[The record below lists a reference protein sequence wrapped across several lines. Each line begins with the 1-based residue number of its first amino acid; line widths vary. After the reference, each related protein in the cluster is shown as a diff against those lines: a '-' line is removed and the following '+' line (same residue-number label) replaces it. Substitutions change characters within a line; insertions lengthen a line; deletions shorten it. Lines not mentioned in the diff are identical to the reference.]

1 MLSELESSFVE
12 ADHRLAVLADA
23 SRFDV
28 SCACGK
34 RGGADHRR
42 RGRDG
47 LWVYPAS
54 IPGGGTSV
62 MLKTLLSN
70 ACVNDC
76 RYCPFRAGRDF
87 ARTTLTPQQVAEAFM
102 AYLRGGQVF
111 GLFLSSGVI
120 GSPDAT
126 MDRLVAVGDLLRR
139 RHAFTG
145 YLHMKVIPGA
155 SDAAIEAA
163 LDVADC
169 VSLNVEAPTRAAFRK
184 LSSSKDFERDIVR
197 PVHLISRLTAKGSRH
212 EGVCQ
217 MTQFVV
223 GAADETDRQ
232 VVEATGGLYG
242 RLGLRRVYFSA
253 YQRGLGEP
261 GLPGERAGAP
271 AGPDLLTRE
280 HRLYQADFLL
290 RRYGFEAGEIPFEPG
305 GNLSL
310 DVDPKELWARRHPER
325 FPVVVNRAGRWD
337 LLRVPGLGPVTVRRI
352 MERRRQARLTSIEDV
367 GCPGK
372 RLRLAEGYLDFGS
385 SLSSS
390 AAARRRIG
398 SASRAIRQQDAS

>member
-1 MLSELESSFVE
+1 M
-12 ADHRLAVLADA
+12 DTDRKLALLADA

-28 SCACGK
+28 SCACGT
-34 RGGADHRR
+34 RGSADHRR
-42 RGRDG
+42 RGADG

-54 IPGGGTSV
+54 VARGGPSV

-87 ARTTLTPQQVAEAFM
+87 ARATLAPQQVADSFM
-102 AYLRGGQVF
+102 GYLRGGQVF

-126 MDRLVAVGDLLRR
+126 MERLVAVGDILRR
-139 RHAFTG
+139 HHAFTG
-145 YLHMKVIPGA
+145 YLHLKVIPGA
-155 SDAAIEAA
+155 SDAATEAA
-163 LDVADC
+163 LGVADC

-184 LSSSKDFERDIVR
+184 LSASKDFDRDIVR
-197 PVHLISRLTAKGSRH
+197 PMRLISRLTGRGSRY
-212 EGVCQ
+212 EGVGQ

-223 GAADETDRQ
+223 GAADEADRQ
-232 VVEATGGLYG
+232 IVEATGALYG

-253 YQRGLGEP
+253 YQRGLGDP
-261 GLPGERAGAP
+261 DLPGERAGA
-271 AGPDLLTRE
+271 ADGPDLLTRE

-290 RRYGFEAGEIPFEPG
+290 RRYGFGAGEMPFGPD

-310 DVDPKELWARRHPER
+310 DTDPKELWARRHPER
-325 FPVVVNRAGRWD
+325 FPVDVNRAGRLA

-352 MERRRQARLTSIEDV
+352 LQRRRQGRLTCIEDI
-367 GCPGK
+367 GRPGK
-372 RLRLAEGYLDFGS
+372 RLREAASYIRFGQ
-385 SLSSS
+385 
-390 AAARRRIG
+390 ARRKT
-398 SASRAIRQQDAS
+398 AAIRVPAGLDGVRPLK